1 MMVSRI
7 ENIYQLND
15 RGTMKIYSLG
25 EETINSIVEEDKKLS
40 EQVQIID
47 DYIVINV
54 AYEYN
59 ILLSTC
65 STHQQI
71 LNWVWHLTEKTW
83 MTQNVTR
90 RFIEVACGYHKL
102 DYRQ

>member
-1 MMVSRI
+1 SP
-7 ENIYQLND
+7 
-15 RGTMKIYSLG
+15 GTQQGAGQRESVMTRHRFCG
-25 EETINSIVEEDKKLS
+25 
-40 EQVQIID
+40 
-47 DYIVINV
+47 INV

-59 ILLSTC
+59 IPLSTC